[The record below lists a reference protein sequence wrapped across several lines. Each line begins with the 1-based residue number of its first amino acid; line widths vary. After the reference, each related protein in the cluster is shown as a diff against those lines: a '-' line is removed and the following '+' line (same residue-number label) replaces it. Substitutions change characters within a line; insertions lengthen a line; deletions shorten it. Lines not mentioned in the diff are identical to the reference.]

1 MSGDVLSP
9 CEKYFNVLPVLPV
22 LPGED
27 VVAGEME
34 TDTGQATEMPALDC
48 SEGGDD
54 EDARAEVL
62 ETVTGALDLP
72 GAATNTAADTGAEE
86 SSIQEPS
93 SSTGGQRKESYC

>member
-1 MSGDVLSP
+1 MMFCLRVRNILTCCP
-9 CEKYFNVLPVLPV
+9 CCPARTWWR
-22 LPGED
+22 
-27 VVAGEME
+27 VVGEME

>member
-1 MSGDVLSP
+1 MFCLRVRNILTCCP
-9 CEKYFNVLPVLPV
+9 CCPARTWWR
-22 LPGED
+22 
-27 VVAGEME
+27 VVGEME

-72 GAATNTAADTGAEE
+72 GWTSISLEGNLSVSNVLRP
-86 SSIQEPS
+86 SSIVP
-93 SSTGGQRKESYC
+93 TVV